1 MKVKTQAKM
10 IELNIDR
17 MDRRIGKWKEEGL
30 DRKRNVGR
38 N

>member
-17 MDRRIGKWKEEGL
+17 MDRLIGKWKEEGL